1 MENTKEEIDLIY
13 ILRSIK
19 NGVANFFTWV
29 INTTFKKLLLVL
41 LFAGIGAGIGFL
53 MFTVKKPMYVSDLTI
68 NHTRF
73 DNDQCFELIN
83 NLTKLNGKEKQLSKI
98 LKMDEKMLLEVK
110 SISYEPLNARVTKIF
125 NDSTEVMLP
134 FKVYVEV
141 YDPIVLDSLQ
151 NSIMNYLETNEY
163 GVKRKQL
170 QKDYLTKYSAKI
182 KNEIQAVDTL
192 KRLVN
197 QSIIHKNMGNGV
209 VIDEPID
216 PVRISQRTIELCN
229 AELKIEELKE
239 LNSSFELM
247 VGFNGGVLKTA
258 NLMLSLFYGFI
269 FGYVF
274 CLIWLYRRELKTK

>member
-13 ILRSIK
+13 ILRSVK
-19 NGVANFFTWV
+19 NSFSNFFTWV
-29 INTTFKKLLLVL
+29 LNTTLKKFLIVI
-41 LFAGIGAGIGFL
+41 LFAGIGASIGFL

-83 NLTKLNGKEKQLSKI
+83 NLTKLNGKEKQLSKV

-125 NDSTEVMLP
+125 NDSTKVMLP

-141 YDPIVLDSLQ
+141 YDPSVLDSLQ
-151 NSIMNYLETNEY
+151 NSLMNYLESNEY

-170 QKDYLTKYSAKI
+170 QEDYLTKYSAKI
-182 KNEIQAVDTL
+182 KNEILAVDTL

-258 NLMLSLFYGFI
+258 NLMLSLFYGFV
-269 FGYVF
+269 FGYIL
-274 CLIWLYRRELKTK
+274 CLIWIYRRELKTK